1 MVIRE
6 DGDGWIAIG
15 QPGHAW
21 VSGQLARAWGNA
33 RFPTPAPREE
43 VCLAAEQHDLGMAA
57 WDAAPALNPDTG
69 RPQSFLEMPVATH
82 LELWARA
89 PRLAGSQSR
98 YLALLVSLHGTTL
111 YGMHDLAREPPD
123 VAVAIR
129 EYFDGQR
136 ALQDELVA
144 TLREDPRYA
153 EHATPEAVDRNR
165 RLVFALDGLSLAL
178 CMDRFPWTVRDVPG
192 AEGSTDATID
202 GSGRHATVDPWPF
215 VADRVEVR
223 CDGRRLSGRF
233 DGEEAMRA
241 ALEHAPWVTLEFEL
255 SPAAG
260 QADPP
265 A

>member
-21 VSGQLARAWGNA
+21 VSGQLARAWGSA

-89 PRLAGSQSR
+89 PRLARSQSR

-111 YGMHDLAREPPD
+111 YRMRDLDREPPE

-129 EYFDGQR
+129 EYFDDQR
-136 ALQDELVA
+136 ALQDELLG
-144 TLREDPRYA
+144 TLRDDPRYA
-153 EHATPEAVDRNR
+153 DHATPEAVDRNR

-178 CMDRFPWTVRDVPG
+178 CMDRFPWTLRDVPG
-192 AEGSTDATID
+192 GEGPADVAID
-202 GSGRHATVDPWPF
+202 GSGRRATVDPWPF
-215 VADRVEVR
+215 APDRVEVR

-233 DGEEAMRA
+233 DDEEAMRT
-241 ALEHAPWVTLEFEL
+241 ALERAPWVTLEFDL

-260 QADPP
+260 
-265 A
+265 